1 MLTVT
6 PVARLFRSRRGTGPG
21 PEPGRYPI
29 DTGTAELVRDRD
41 RSTGFMLF
49 VNGVE
54 SSHADLA
61 DPAWL
66 EFEYLQWIAALI
78 HQRFGAG
85 AFEVVHLGAAGCSLA
100 RHLVATEPES
110 RHLAVEI
117 DGRLSELVRGWFA
130 LPRAP
135 RLRIRVGE
143 AGAVTAAL
151 PDACADVVV
160 RDVFAHATTP
170 ADLITADFAR
180 QVKRVLRPGGIYA
193 CNCADAADLALSRAE
208 LATLGSVFP
217 YLLATADAPML
228 KGRRRGNVIL
238 AGSDQPFD
246 AVDLARRLR
255 GGPAPAQLWDDATCR
270 DFARTARVL

>member
-1 MLTVT
+1 M
-6 PVARLFRSRRGTGPG
+6 ARLFRSRRGTGPG

-41 RSTGFMLF
+41 RPTGFMLF

-66 EFEYLQWIAALI
+66 EFEYLQWIAELI
-78 HQRFGAG
+78 HQRLGG
-85 AFEVVHLGAAGCSLA
+85 TAFDVVHLGAAGCSLA
-100 RHLVATEPES
+100 RHLIATEPQS
-110 RHLAVEI
+110 AHLAVEI
-117 DGRLSELVRGWFA
+117 DSRLAELVREWFA

-135 RLRIRVGE
+135 QLRIRVGD
-143 AGAVTAAL
+143 AGGVTAAL
-151 PDACADVVV
+151 PNACADVVV
-160 RDVFAHATTP
+160 RDVFAHAVTP
-170 ADLITADFAR
+170 ADLLTADFDR
-180 QVKRVLRPGGIYA
+180 QVRRVLRPGGIYA
-193 CNCADAADLALSRAE
+193 CNCADAADLVMARAE

-228 KGRRRGNVIL
+228 KGRRRGNIIL
-238 AGSDQPFD
+238 AGSDQPFEM
-246 AVDLARRLR
+246 VDLARRLR

-270 DFARTARVL
+270 SFARTARVL